1 MSAPNVGDGSLGVK
15 ITAGDTGLLQ
25 FFAVVGPVLVNTGG
39 GGLLNANANE
49 FMGLLDA
56 QVNKYR
62 ASAKQL

>member
-1 MSAPNVGDGSLGVK
+1 MSAPKVGEGAVGVK

-25 FFAVVGPVLVNTGG
+25 FFAIVGPVLINTGG

-49 FMGLLDA
+49 VMSLLEA

-62 ASAKQL
+62 ATAQS